1 MVEATGIFDCKIRL
15 FSKSYSEPPEV
26 SFLLGFKI
34 AIDAWGFT
42 CGDISSWWLSSL
54 SLILSQK
61 QNTIKTSQNV
71 NRLFIKEAIWIASKH
86 IKRWLTPE
94 HH

>member
-1 MVEATGIFDCKIRL
+1 MKIWNLIRVSIYMVEATGIFDCKIRL

-34 AIDAWGFT
+34 ANDTWGFT

-54 SLILSQK
+54 SLILSFSKTKQK
-61 QNTIKTSQNV
+61 QKKDKV
-71 NRLFIKEAIWIASKH
+71 YF
-86 IKRWLTPE
+86 
-94 HH
+94 

>member
-1 MVEATGIFDCKIRL
+1 MKIWNLIQVSIYMVEATGIFDCKIRL

-34 AIDAWGFT
+34 ANDTWRFT

-54 SLILSQK
+54 SLILSFSKTKQK
-61 QNTIKTSQNV
+61 QKKDKV
-71 NRLFIKEAIWIASKH
+71 YF
-86 IKRWLTPE
+86 
-94 HH
+94 

>member
-61 QNTIKTSQNV
+61 QNKNRKRIKFTSN
-71 NRLFIKEAIWIASKH
+71 FI
-86 IKRWLTPE
+86 LTYTFTGFP
-94 HH
+94 